1 VLIVNASIASV
12 SGVNSRWTN
21 RQYLDIDGGSS
32 LAVRDQG
39 AVDGGYQVDVWGAAN
54 VSTGGS
60 LTTTGPL
67 RLGGSADRPGLLTVQ
82 SGGLVIS
89 AGGELGYSGA
99 GTAHSGA
106 VAISGAGSTWFNSGV
121 LVVGGASGND
131 PSYFGSG
138 TISIDKGGWLAS
150 GASTVGNQAGA
161 YGKVAVDG
169 TGSRWNSSG
178 DIVVGNLAIG
188 IVEVTNGAQLS
199 SVRGHVGYAAGSN
212 GAVTVS
218 GAGSSWAASGSLF
231 IGNAGNGQLNVLDGA
246 VVSTAGNSYLGF
258 AAGSQGAAT
267 VDGAGSVWNTTAAGT
282 NLNIGGSQTAAGGV
296 GTLSIG
302 PGGAVHTAA
311 ANLYATGTLLLTGD
325 AVFTGPITAYGG
337 TVRSIG
343 VSSLGNAITLGT
355 GGLSVQPRDPAS
367 TLTFSGNISG
377 TGGLYKSN
385 FIGTGSGT
393 LVLTGNNTY
402 TGATVIDIG
411 NLLVNGT
418 QNSMVQ
424 VNSGA
429 LGGTGA
435 ILAAVQV
442 GNDVGTADATIA
454 PGSGVGNGLGV
465 GTLSTGDLN
474 IRADGV
480 YAFQI
485 DSVAAAA
492 DRIVVT
498 GGVVLASGATF
509 SFNDTSAANVAPG
522 TSFVAIANDDV
533 DAILGQFANLA
544 QGGIFSVGANSYQA
558 SYFGGTGNDLVL
570 TSVPV
575 PEPARP
581 ALLLCGLVAVA
592 LWRQR
597 RRDA

>member
-1 VLIVNASIASV
+1 
-12 SGVNSRWTN
+12 
-21 RQYLDIDGGSS
+21 
-32 LAVRDQG
+32 
-39 AVDGGYQVDVWGAAN
+39 
-54 VSTGGS
+54 
-60 LTTTGPL
+60 
-67 RLGGSADRPGLLTVQ
+67 
-82 SGGLVIS
+82 
-89 AGGELGYSGA
+89 
-99 GTAHSGA
+99 
-106 VAISGAGSTWFNSGV
+106 
-121 LVVGGASGND
+121 
-131 PSYFGSG
+131 
-138 TISIDKGGWLAS
+138 
-150 GASTVGNQAGA
+150 
-161 YGKVAVDG
+161 
-169 TGSRWNSSG
+169 
-178 DIVVGNLAIG
+178 
-188 IVEVTNGAQLS
+188 
-199 SVRGHVGYAAGSN
+199 
-212 GAVTVS
+212 
-218 GAGSSWAASGSLF
+218 
-231 IGNAGNGQLNVLDGA
+231 

-267 VDGAGSVWNTTAAGT
+267 VNGAGSVWNTTAAGT
-282 NLNIGGSQTAAGGV
+282 NLNIGGSQAAAGGV

-325 AVFTGPITAYGG
+325 AVFTGPITAYGS

-343 VSSLGNAITLGT
+343 VSSLGSAISLGA

-367 TLTFSGNISG
+367 KLTFSGNISG

-402 TGATVIDIG
+402 TGATIIDIG
-411 NLLVNGT
+411 KLLVNGT
-418 QNSMVQ
+418 QTSMVQ

-435 ILAAVQV
+435 ILATVQV

-454 PGSGVGNGLGV
+454 PGGMVNGL

-485 DSVAAAA
+485 DSLAAAA

-498 GGVVLASGATF
+498 GSVVLANGATF
-509 SFNDTSAANVAPG
+509 SLNDTSAASVAPG
-522 TSFVAIANDDV
+522 MSFVAIANDGV
-533 DAILGQFANLA
+533 DAIVGQFANLA

-570 TSVPV
+570 TAVPV

-592 LWRQR
+592 LWQLRR